1 MGCFTY
7 LLRVSAFSAASYALT
22 GRTNDAR
29 RATEHIRRMDP
40 SFRISDV
47 KDWVVLRQAED
58 LATFVD
64 GFRRAGLPE

>member
-1 MGCFTY
+1 
-7 LLRVSAFSAASYALT
+7 
-22 GRTNDAR
+22 
-29 RATEHIRRMDP
+29 MDP